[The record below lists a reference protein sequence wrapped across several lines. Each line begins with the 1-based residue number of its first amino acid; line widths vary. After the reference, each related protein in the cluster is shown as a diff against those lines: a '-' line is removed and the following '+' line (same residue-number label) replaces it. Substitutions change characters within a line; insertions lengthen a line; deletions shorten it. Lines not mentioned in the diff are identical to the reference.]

1 MSSWADRA
9 RGRMGERPQSVR
21 NAGLGYA
28 QAAAP
33 ATQTAPT
40 EVDAVYELMVESGE
54 AAGSPRARSLVT
66 QGKGEWA
73 LSDDYGNVGT
83 VLIYNGEWW
92 IKLPNV
98 TVRRIPGGYQGARQ
112 FGMDFY
118 DSPLGP

>member
-1 MSSWADRA
+1 MGRWGDRA
-9 RGRMGERPQSVR
+9 RSRMGQRHHSVS
-21 NAGLGYA
+21 NTGLGYS
-28 QAAAP
+28 QQGVP
-33 ATQTAPT
+33 TQTTPT

-66 QGKGEWA
+66 QGNGEWA

-83 VLIYNGEWW
+83 ILIYNGEWW

-112 FGMDFY
+112 FAMDFY